1 MHIGQHKNMKI
12 STTSIAYSNKC
23 LELNPNFLIKDITI
37 KSCDEDIWFLAPTW
51 ELVEKY
57 KSGQISEE
65 QFTHVYL
72 DLIIFRWDVLLPSK
86 INNLMKQNVI
96 LVCYC
101 PPGQFCHRRL
111 AAEFLV
117 SKGGEYI
124 GEFKEKEV
132 KKDFNENSDSKNWQ
146 RS

>member
-1 MHIGQHKNMKI
+1 MKI
-12 STTSIAYSNKC
+12 ITTSIAYGDICKKS
-23 LELNPNFLIKDITI
+23 NPNFLIKDITI

-51 ELVEKY
+51 ELVEQY

-65 QFTHVYL
+65 KFTHKYL
-72 DLIIFRWDVLLPSK
+72 DLINFRWDVLLPSK
-86 INNLMKQNVI
+86 INNLIKKNVI

-101 PPGQFCHRRL
+101 PPGQFCHRKL

-117 SKGGEYI
+117 KKGGEYI
-124 GEFKEKEV
+124 GEFKEKETKKD
-132 KKDFNENSDSKNWQ
+132 KKDFNENSNSAIRK